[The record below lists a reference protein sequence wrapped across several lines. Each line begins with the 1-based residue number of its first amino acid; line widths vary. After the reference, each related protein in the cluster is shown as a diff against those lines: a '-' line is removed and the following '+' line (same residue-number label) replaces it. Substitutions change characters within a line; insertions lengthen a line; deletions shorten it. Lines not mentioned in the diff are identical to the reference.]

1 MAFGNEQKDQKYYLD
16 CDFNTVIYHIVT
28 SLVAFNIGS
37 KIKIQHNQEPWLYK
51 TLTHDQYKKILSPHL
66 KCNKNL
72 TMSFMIRYYIQNQRG
87 SNTFYKKITIKIV
100 I

>member
-37 KIKIQHNQEPWLYK
+37 KIKI
-51 TLTHDQYKKILSPHL
+51 
-66 KCNKNL
+66 
-72 TMSFMIRYYIQNQRG
+72 
-87 SNTFYKKITIKIV
+87 
-100 I
+100 